1 MAADTDHFD
10 ALDSLADTHQKKLAE
25 SLVTLENR
33 IADLV
38 ATAPLQDGKLFDL
51 EWAVNARNELRQAIN
66 EDYLTEVDSIIRD
79 YDQVAVDAATMLG
92 EYGDIVQLDQDVI
105 GQLQQMTFQGFE
117 DLGAEHLDIIS
128 KQVYESTLTGATF
141 ANSVNAVREGVGKD
155 MARYASQQVHDSLMQ
170 FDRAVNTKIALDS
183 GAEKFKYRGSDDSK
197 TRSFCARHVDKVYTI
212 DEINEIWQGEW
223 TGKSSSNAFA
233 TAGGYNCR
241 HRFRPVFDDV
251 VEDQQV
257 DEPVATDD
265 SLEGV
270 PKQQSRV
277 NAEKE
282 INKKIKPKYQDL
294 QSGEVGDDYFAYPR
308 VDGKES
314 VRYRRGTYNARKHGR
329 DWTEYSR
336 KGFGSIEHEF
346 SDELSSVMVTVLDET
361 AQLSA
366 KYKVP
371 QIRGLDLE
379 NKAVASMGD
388 GVLALNPRYLDKR
401 AKAVFVSPDKRRK
414 ALDKTENLEKK
425 RRNQQQVVDK
435 LRKERDDLEDLWIK
449 AEMSDA
455 PQDEVRALSNKVFA
469 ADTEV
474 RNAGVELRKLN
485 NAIQEQRE
493 IAGVGQVS
501 NWKFGDDPDLRPFTA
516 EKYFIDP
523 LDNVRQTI
531 YHEYGHTVHQ
541 EYNRV
546 AKVFS
551 NEMPDIEKILKK
563 LNRKRDK
570 MQATKYMAK
579 NGKEWWAESFSLHN
593 LGRKDLVDPRMSALI
608 EAIEESPVRLTLD
621 EMQSVVDKA
630 DKEMKSKKRK
640 K

>member
-141 ANSVNAVREGVGKD
+141 ANSVNAVREVVGKD

-197 TRSFCARHVDKVYTI
+197 TRTFCRKHVNKVYTI

-251 VEDQQV
+251 VEQEQV
-257 DEPVATDD
+257 DEPVDTVQKRK
-265 SLEGV
+265 V
-270 PKQQSRV
+270 P
-277 NAEKE
+277 EKLT
-282 INKKIKPKYQDL
+282 KKAAVASVTSKLKKSTVKPKDFRERPTDQY
-294 QSGEVGDDYFAYPR
+294 GVGF
-308 VDGKES
+308 DGKYHTRFKPYKAT
-314 VRYRRGTYNARKHGR
+314 RYTTPDQAADMLEEQAGKIFDRGMTDQTLTLLDSA
-329 DWTEYSR
+329 
-336 KGFGSIEHEF
+336 
-346 SDELSSVMVTVLDET
+346 LDET
-361 AQLSA
+361 AELA
-366 KYKVP
+366 TKFKVP
-371 QIRGLDLE
+371 NIRTVVPVGGR
-379 NKAVASMGD
+379 ATMSMGD
-388 GVLALNPRYLDKR
+388 GRLGINPTYWNPKAQIAFEGNETVLKKAAKKR
-401 AKAVFVSPDKRRK
+401 AEATALRSELDDIIVKYRDEQDKAIPDAATLRLLARDHKKKLAK
-414 ALDKTENLEKK
+414 AKAAEKAANKAEAAVPAPANTWQVGDDLDDRPWSAKEYYDNTEEQFANTIRHEFGHLVHQEHNRSGTEGGMFDTGTPIEKY
-425 RRNQQQVVDK
+425 
-435 LRKERDDLEDLWIK
+435 LEDLFWADK
-449 AEMSDA
+449 STGKRS
-455 PQDEVRALSNKVFA
+455 PVRVF
-469 ADTEV
+469 
-474 RNAGVELRKLN
+474 
-485 NAIQEQRE
+485 
-493 IAGVGQVS
+493 
-501 NWKFGDDPDLRPFTA
+501 P
-516 EKYFIDP
+516 
-523 LDNVRQTI
+523 
-531 YHEYGHTVHQ
+531 
-541 EYNRV
+541 
-546 AKVFS
+546 
-551 NEMPDIEKILKK
+551 
-563 LNRKRDK
+563 
-570 MQATKYMAK
+570 TKYSEA
-579 NGKEWWAESFSLHN
+579 NHKEWWAENFALYN
-593 LGRKDLVDPRMSALI
+593 GGRKDLVDPKLSGLMDEMVSKDG
-608 EAIEESPVRLTLD
+608 RLTVFD
-621 EMQSVVDKA
+621 GWDFRRGEYAK
-630 DKEMKSKKRK
+630 
-640 K
+640 